1 MQEGLHGQ
9 KENREEKTCLPQ
21 QLYALGGGID
31 AAGATECWE
40 AHMQRHG
47 DGAAQQV
54 VFLKSHLCGQLGQRS
69 KHYHAISHTAK
80 SLVWSG
86 AILALVMRGKVT
98 SSLGLM
104 WKISYGH
111 GKAWEIPAAK
121 IPLPSKGE
129 MPFKGYFL

>member
-9 KENREEKTCLPQ
+9 KNREEKTCLPQ

-54 VFLKSHLCGQLGQRS
+54 VFSQV
-69 KHYHAISHTAK
+69 TP
-80 SLVWSG
+80 VWATRAEVQTLS
-86 AILALVMRGKVT
+86 R
-98 SSLGLM
+98 
-104 WKISYGH
+104 Y
-111 GKAWEIPAAK
+111 
-121 IPLPSKGE
+121 
-129 MPFKGYFL
+129 